1 MTVYLE
7 EVETSWLLIS
17 LHDKENFTIK
27 RTGVCDWTTA
37 KTSSQNSR
45 KTVVLQLESSWVVEK
60 LMFFRSL
67 YENEISCC
75 FNSIWECCIK
85 LQQALKKVKYLEC
98 FFLLTLKSAILL
110 DANHSARKE
119 KGNIWSTSFGFEVK
133 KNCSSKLL
141 LNYFSAKGDFLG
153 SALTRGRLEEVFL
166 LLIFSRLSLTNSRHT
181 ALNWTPGTCQNW
193 LKNLDGEREVS

>member
-85 LQQALKKVKYLEC
+85 LKQALKKVKYLEC
-98 FFLLTLKSAILL
+98 FFFYSLWRAQSYGMRIILQKRRRGTFGARLL
-110 DANHSARKE
+110 DLKLRK
-119 KGNIWSTSFGFEVK
+119 TV
-133 KNCSSKLL
+133 LQ
-141 LNYFSAKGDFLG
+141 NYFQTNFRVKG
-153 SALTRGRLEEVFL
+153 
-166 LLIFSRLSLTNSRHT
+166 IF
-181 ALNWTPGTCQNW
+181 
-193 LKNLDGEREVS
+193 

>member
-1 MTVYLE
+1 MGYTEYQQVIRDQSEGFTSKIIKKREISSLIVYITNNHILGSEVFVTVYLE

-17 LHDKENFTIK
+17 LHDEENFTIK

-141 LNYFSAKGDFLG
+141 LN
-153 SALTRGRLEEVFL
+153 
-166 LLIFSRLSLTNSRHT
+166 
-181 ALNWTPGTCQNW
+181 
-193 LKNLDGEREVS
+193 